1 MRSSSQ
7 TLPESTGGDIEVTDH
22 GERRRPR
29 LYRLRETMRPVSSE
43 LEAPEDL
50 LLRSATIFAATGAG
64 VQGLV
69 HIVNFYFWGFGF
81 LDANGEFNPFAW
93 AHASLIVLA
102 AFGATLHALA
112 DRGRRWVPLALAVIL
127 AFFSMDEILMIY
139 ERLARAVLDSAGWH
153 EVWDSVLWPV
163 LYFPLAAAMVL
174 LLWKVMK
181 PSPERLRRYGI
192 IGVLWLVAAVIL
204 EIASAAYS
212 TDLENAVHAWEAVF
226 EEGAEFIGW
235 TMIAASLN
243 AAALYRL
250 RGRSPVGVEMP

>member
-1 MRSSSQ
+1 VRS
-7 TLPESTGGDIEVTDH
+7 
-22 GERRRPR
+22 
-29 LYRLRETMRPVSSE
+29 VSSE

-69 HIVNFYFWGFGF
+69 HIVNFYFLGFRT
-81 LDANGEFNPFAW
+81 LDANGEFTIFAW

-102 AFGATLHALA
+102 AFGATLHVLA
-112 DRGRRWVPLALAVIL
+112 DRRLLGMPLTLAVIL
-127 AFFSMDEILMIY
+127 AFFSMDESVVIH
-139 ERLARAVLDSAGWH
+139 ERVVAAVLDSAGWR
-153 EVWDSVLWPV
+153 EVWDSFLWPII
-163 LYFPLAAAMVL
+163 YAPLAVAMVM

-192 IGVLWLVAAVIL
+192 IGVLWLVTSVIL
-204 EIASAAYS
+204 EMAGTAYS
-212 TDLENAVHAWEAVF
+212 DLEIAVHAWHAVF